1 MAETLAQYFVDFLQ
15 NKIPN
20 ELIVFIVSL
29 FPVLELR
36 GGMIVAKLLDVPF
49 LSAFIISFI
58 GNMVPIPFILLF
70 IKKIFAW
77 LRRFPRWSRI
87 IDKLEA
93 RSMNKSDKIEK
104 YKEWGLLIFVAIPLP
119 GTGGWTGSLIAAL
132 LDLRIKKSLPI
143 IALGVLVAGI
153 IMSLVVYGVFGGL
166 AKLFA

>member
-29 FPVLELR
+29 FPILELR

-49 LSAFIISFI
+49 ITAFLISFI

-77 LRRFPRWSRI
+77 LRRFPRWARI

-93 RSMNKSDKIEK
+93 RSMS
-104 YKEWGLLIFVAIPLP
+104 
-119 GTGGWTGSLIAAL
+119 
-132 LDLRIKKSLPI
+132 
-143 IALGVLVAGI
+143 
-153 IMSLVVYGVFGGL
+153 
-166 AKLFA
+166 